1 MGPGNILT
9 MFKNEMFSLWRAGK
23 LQKEL
28 SSTRIALADLDFQE
42 PIIKGTKAKDI
53 IKTKE
58 CVIDRMKEISFRDE
72 NGKHILVRIGQNLAM
87 YIGDLPFE
95 NARRV
100 FDLPR
105 LPKWTKEKAIHE
117 DIQIKRL
124 KLYYYLPHQCN
135 KDGKVYDGNKS

>member
-1 MGPGNILT
+1 
-9 MFKNEMFSLWRAGK
+9 
-23 LQKEL
+23 
-28 SSTRIALADLDFQE
+28 
-42 PIIKGTKAKDI
+42 
-53 IKTKE
+53 
-58 CVIDRMKEISFRDE
+58 MKEISFRDE
-72 NGKHILVRIGQNLAM
+72 NGKHILVHKGQNLAM
-87 YIGDLPFE
+87 YICDLPFE